1 MQETWRDS
9 DDKCTF
15 IVLDKELLDAYV
27 FDEDDEIDAMVGDAN
42 LFLST
47 SDDGEKVAEA
57 EIMIAEV
64 AARGRGLGKEA
75 TALMLDY
82 GANKLGVAAFEARIK
97 AHNARSIREA
107 EGGEAVA
114 PSVCPRSR
122 FASSFGLVGGVLQ
135 LPFRPG

>member
-27 FDEDDEIDAMVGDAN
+27 FDEDDEVDAMVGDTN

-57 EIMIAEV
+57 EIMIAEA

-82 GANKLGVAAFEARIK
+82 GASKLGVAAFEARIK
-97 AHNARSIREA
+97 AHNARSIREG
-107 EGGEAVA
+107 EGGGGPVA
-114 PSVCPRSR
+114 
-122 FASSFGLVGGVLQ
+122 
-135 LPFRPG
+135 PFRPRKTA